1 MYRDAIILPLW
12 PVNPSYCHDRL
23 SLRAGGFLLLKEAN
37 NMEERTMS
45 LPVINLARTG
55 NNIKRI
61 AKENGFSADKIKD
74 YLGICDKSNVY
85 KWFRGDALP
94 SVDNLLALSI
104 LFGVTINEMIIV
116 ENTEKAA

>member
-1 MYRDAIILPLW
+1 
-12 PVNPSYCHDRL
+12 
-23 SLRAGGFLLLKEAN
+23 
-37 NMEERTMS
+37 MS
-45 LPVINLARTG
+45 FPVINLVKTG

-61 AKENGFSADKIKD
+61 AKENGYSADKIRD
-74 YLGICDKSNVY
+74 MLGFSDRSNVY

>member
-1 MYRDAIILPLW
+1 M
-12 PVNPSYCHDRL
+12 
-23 SLRAGGFLLLKEAN
+23 LKATN
-37 NMEERTMS
+37 NMEKRTMS
-45 LPVINLARTG
+45 LPVINLAKTG

-61 AKENGFSADKIKD
+61 AKENGFSADKIKN

>member
-1 MYRDAIILPLW
+1 MILRSW
-12 PVNPSYCHDRL
+12 PANPSYCRDRL
-23 SLRAGGFLLLKEAN
+23 SVGQAVFLLLETLN
-37 NMEERTMS
+37 NMKETEMS
-45 LPVINLARTG
+45 FPVIDLVRTG
-55 NNIKRI
+55 KNINRI

>member
-1 MYRDAIILPLW
+1 MKALAAG
-12 PVNPSYCHDRL
+12 NPEI
-23 SLRAGGFLLLKEAN
+23 KEK
-37 NMEERTMS
+37 MELDVDVT
-45 LPVINLARTG
+45 
-55 NNIKRI
+55 
-61 AKENGFSADKIKD
+61 KENGFSADKIKN

>member
-1 MYRDAIILPLW
+1 
-12 PVNPSYCHDRL
+12 
-23 SLRAGGFLLLKEAN
+23 
-37 NMEERTMS
+37 MS

-61 AKENGFSADKIKD
+61 AKENGFSADKIRD
-74 YLGICDKSNVY
+74 MLGISDRSNVY